1 MLRPPGDAC
10 WTGWVKED
18 LPPECSKI
26 SQSQSNI
33 PEIGWSLHCWV
44 LDRNPEDRQ
53 ADTCSSLASVLTLN
67 GGLTSPGIPPLERIL
82 RTPISPSCQGGN
94 LQEVTQIGRELVKF

>member
-1 MLRPPGDAC
+1 M
-10 WTGWVKED
+10 
-18 LPPECSKI
+18 
-26 SQSQSNI
+26 
-33 PEIGWSLHCWV
+33 

-53 ADTCSSLASVLTLN
+53 ADTCFSLASVLTLS

-94 LQEVTQIGRELVKF
+94 LQEVTQIGRELVKFEGYRAKLQKLPFPLGASGVWTNRTSLLFTVRLRIKSRA

>member
-1 MLRPPGDAC
+1 MFRPPGDAC

-18 LPPECSKI
+18 LPPECSQI

-33 PEIGWSLHCWV
+33 PEIGWSLHSWV